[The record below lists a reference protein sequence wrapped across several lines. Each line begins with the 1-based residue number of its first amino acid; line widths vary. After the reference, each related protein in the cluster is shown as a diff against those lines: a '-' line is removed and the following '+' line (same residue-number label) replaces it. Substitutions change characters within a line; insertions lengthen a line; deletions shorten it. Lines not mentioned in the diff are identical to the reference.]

1 MLKENIFHFNNSL
14 SSFLEFVLAFFVFV
28 LLFRLFQRYI
38 LQKFKKIAK
47 KTKTD
52 IDDVFLKI
60 IESIKPPFYLFLS
73 FYLAFQFLDSGVFL
87 EKIVNTILII
97 WITIQI
103 IFAIQILIDYIIKK
117 FFLKEKNETSKTS
130 INLIGKIFKGIL
142 WAIGLL
148 LILSNLG
155 IDITSLIAGLGIG
168 GIAVALA
175 LQNVLGDL
183 FSSFALH
190 FDKPFEV
197 GDYIVI
203 GPHSGIVQK
212 IGIKTTRIMALQGE
226 EIVISNQELT
236 STRIQNFKKMEERRI
251 CFSFGVVY
259 EISSEKLKQ
268 IPEIIEKIIQ
278 NNKLIRFDR
287 AHFVKFDDS
296 ALLFDVVY
304 YISSS
309 EYTVYRQIH
318 QEILFKIKEE
328 FEKKEIVMAYPTQ
341 TLYVQDNSK
350 S

>member
-1 MLKENIFHFNNSL
+1 MLKENIFHFNNSIGSL
-14 SSFLEFVLAFFVFV
+14 LGFILAFLVFV
-28 LLFRLFQRYI
+28 LLFRLFQRHI

-73 FYLAFQFLDSGVFL
+73 FYLAFQFLDSGIFL
-87 EKIVNTILII
+87 QKIVNTILII
-97 WITIQI
+97 WITIQM
-103 IFAIQILIDYIIKK
+103 IFAIQILSDYIIKK
-117 FFLKEKNETSKTS
+117 FFLKEKNKASKTS

-155 IDITSLIAGLGIG
+155 IDITSLISGLGIG

-203 GPHSGIVQK
+203 GSHSGIVQK

-251 CFSFGVVY
+251 CFSFGIVY

-268 IPEIIEKIIQ
+268 IPKIIEKIIQ
-278 NNKLIRFDR
+278 NNKLIHFDR

-309 EYTVYRQIH
+309 EYTVYRQVH

-328 FEKKEIVMAYPTQ
+328 FEKQDIIMAYPTQ
-341 TLYVQDNSK
+341 TLYVQNNSK
-350 S
+350 

>member
-52 IDDVFLKI
+52 IDDIFLKI

-73 FYLAFQFLDSGVFL
+73 FYLAFKFLDSGIFL
-87 EKIVNTILII
+87 QKIVNTILII

-103 IFAIQILIDYIIKK
+103 ILAVQILSDYIIKK

-155 IDITSLIAGLGIG
+155 IDITSLVAGLGIG

-190 FDKPFEV
+190 FDKPFKV

-203 GPHSGIVQK
+203 GSHSGIVQK

-236 STRIQNFKKMEERRI
+236 STRIQNFKKMKERRI

-268 IPEIIEKIIQ
+268 IPEIIKKIIQ

-328 FEKKEIVMAYPTQ
+328 FEKQEIVMAYPTQ
-341 TLYVQDNSK
+341 TLYVQNNSK